1 MPTLTHKNLAHK
13 NLAHKDLAHKDLAEK
28 EPTRRDFLYIA
39 TGAVG
44 AVGVASFA
52 WPLISQMSPD
62 KSVLAAGAP
71 AEFDISKIAPGQV
84 VVVKWRGAP
93 YFIRNRTEKE
103 IAAAKENDAKIVL
116 DKYLGADAARVKE
129 FDKKAQAQW
138 IVVAANC
145 THLGCVPT
153 TTVGDVSGWYCPCHG
168 SQYDNSGRVMRGPAP
183 YNLGVPQYEFVSAT
197 KIRLSGEAKRA

>member
-1 MPTLTHKNLAHK
+1 MSSVTQ
-13 NLAHKDLAHKDLAEK
+13 EQ
-28 EPTRRDFLYIA
+28 PTRRDFMYIA

-71 AEFDISKIAPGQV
+71 AEFDISKIVAGQV
-84 VVVKWRGAP
+84 VVIKWRGAP
-93 YFIRNRTEKE
+93 YFIRNRTDAE
-103 IAAAKENDAKIVL
+103 ITASKANDSKIVL
-116 DKYLGADAARVKE
+116 DKFLGTDAARVKD
-129 FDKKAQAQW
+129 FGKKAQEQW

-153 TTVGDVSGWYCPCHG
+153 SNAGEYGGWYCPCHG
-168 SQYDNSGRVMRGPAP
+168 SQYDNAGRVMRGPAP

-197 KIRLSGEAKRA
+197 KIRLFGEATRA

>member
-1 MPTLTHKNLAHK
+1 VKRNYFKSSKAMKMASLTQ
-13 NLAHKDLAHKDLAEK
+13 KDTQHK
-28 EPTRRDFLYIA
+28 EPTRRDFMYIA

-44 AVGVASFA
+44 AIGAASFA

-71 AEFDISKIAPGQV
+71 AEFDISKIAVGQV

-93 YFIRNRTEKE
+93 YFIRNRTAQE
-103 IAAAKENDAKIVL
+103 IAVAKANDAKIVL
-116 DKYLGADAARVKE
+116 DKFKGTDALRVKE
-129 FDKKAQAQW
+129 FNKTAQEQW

-153 TTVGDVSGWYCPCHG
+153 TTVGDAAGWYCPCHG
-168 SQYDNSGRVMRGPAP
+168 SQYDVSGRVTRGPAP

-197 KIRLSGEAKRA
+197 KIRLFGEATRA

>member
-1 MPTLTHKNLAHK
+1 MSSLTQKQ
-13 NLAHKDLAHKDLAEK
+13 
-28 EPTRRDFLYIA
+28 PTRRDFMYIA

-44 AVGVASFA
+44 AVGAAAFA

-71 AEFDISKIAPGQV
+71 AEFDISKIATGQV
-84 VVVKWRGAP
+84 IVIKWRGAP
-93 YFIRNRTEKE
+93 YFIRNRTVQE
-103 IAAAKENDAKIVL
+103 IATAKSNDSKITL
-116 DKYLGADAARVKE
+116 DKYKSADAARVKE
-129 FDKKAQAQW
+129 FNKKAQEQW

-153 TTVGDVSGWYCPCHG
+153 TTVGDAAGWYCPCHG
-168 SQYDNSGRVMRGPAP
+168 SQYDVSGRVTRGPAP

-197 KIRLSGEAKRA
+197 KIRLFGEATRA